1 MKKAKSI
8 MIQAT
13 MSDSGKSF
21 LVAGL
26 LRVLKEDG
34 YLTAPFK
41 SQNMANNSYIT
52 KDGLEIGRAQ
62 GMQAEA
68 AGIEASVDMN
78 PILIKPNSFMGSQ
91 IVLNGEVHGN
101 MRAMDYYKEK
111 KKFLPYIDRAYQNL
125 SDRYDIIVIE
135 GAGSPAEINLKE
147 NDIVNMGLAKRVKAP
162 VLLIGDIDRGG
173 VFASIYGTIALLDED
188 ERRLIKGIIINKF
201 RGDIEILRPGIK
213 MIEDLTGI
221 PVLGVV
227 PMADID
233 IEEEDS
239 LSKKITIQREI
250 KKDKINIAIIRPRHI
265 SNFTDFTILERLD
278 GINISYLAKD
288 FQSCLDYDMIILPG
302 TKNTISD
309 LRELKALGL
318 REILYQAR
326 EKGIYIM
333 GICGGFQMLGTLLK
347 DEQEM
352 EAGGVEEG
360 FDLLDME
367 TVFEAKKKTNRIS
380 GKLVIREGILRG
392 LEDTIRGYEIHM
404 GQSYGQEDV
413 FCRLDDGRTDGYI
426 SKDRRVFGTYLHGIF
441 ENKDFCI
448 KMFQNLADEKMRV
461 LDISSAYT
469 EYESYKE
476 REFDKLA
483 SLVREY
489 LDMKKVYQMIEEG
502 VE

>member
-1 MKKAKSI
+1 MNKAKSI

-34 YLTAPFK
+34 FLVTPFK

-91 IVLNGEVHGN
+91 IVLYGEIYGN
-101 MRAMDYYKEK
+101 MRAMDYYQK
-111 KKFLPYIDRAYQNL
+111 KKEFLPYIDNAYQNL
-125 SDRYDIIVIE
+125 SQNYDMIVIE

-147 NDIVNMGLAKRVKAP
+147 NDIVNMGLAKRVNSP

-173 VFASIYGTIALLDED
+173 VFASIYGTIALLDKE
-188 ERRLIKGIIINKF
+188 EKNLIKGIIINKF

-239 LSKKITIQREI
+239 LSQKITRQREV
-250 KKDKINIAIIRPRHI
+250 KKDKINIAVIRPKHI
-265 SNFTDFTILERLD
+265 SNFTDFTILERLE
-278 GINISYLAKD
+278 GLNISYISKD
-288 FQSCLDYDMIILPG
+288 FKSCLDYDMIILPG

-309 LRELKALGL
+309 LRDLKDLGL
-318 REILYQAR
+318 QEILYQAR
-326 EKGIYIM
+326 ESGIYIM

-347 DEQEM
+347 DENEM
-352 EAGGVEEG
+352 ETGGVEEG
-360 FDLLDME
+360 FNLLHME
-367 TVFEAKKKTNRIS
+367 TVFATKKQTKRIS
-380 GKLVIREGILRG
+380 AKPVMREGILSG
-392 LEDTIRGYEIHM
+392 IEDTIRGYEIHI
-404 GQSYGQEDV
+404 GQSYGKEDI
-413 FCRLDDGRTDGYI
+413 FCMLEDGRTDGYI

-448 KMFQNLADEKMRV
+448 RMFQNLADEKRRK
-461 LDISSAYT
+461 LDIRSAYM

-483 SLVREY
+483 NLVREH
-489 LDMKKVYQMIEEG
+489 LDMKKIYQIIEEG
-502 VE
+502 VK